1 MALQC
6 VGEEEE
12 EEKIVVALEN
22 AQLEDDPQI
31 ITLDQPPVHP
41 VAVMQGAFEE
51 SILESAEQDSSRT
64 ESKQDKADPVTRRK
78 RLLDGDERDNRN
90 TSRWN
95 QKPSAKFHPLWKL
108 VAQITFGMH
117 LLHQQLAKSDEE
129 VVKILHTHVNEIDSF
144 LEKSHEDFDLAMKD
158 IAERIRYLKLPL
170 EHIDVFDVMLDDKKF
185 RTSILDGNEKI
196 EAIVKRTAR
205 AMNDSL
211 LDVKSGITATTELRK
226 YLESLGYDWAH
237 NNEDLTS
244 TYHVM
249 QENVEG
255 WIRAFGDLQ
264 MKGNSLEVTMVRLG
278 SIVNDMSKRAG
289 IASRR
294 NKPQVTSEPASPR
307 IGRINSPPPR
317 SRYAPKSTIPN
328 KPLPRDPDLV
338 RPAVE
343 ATLSHSTYMP
353 ERRWEQPR
361 DIPHPPIRRTTH
373 GQQVPNQVQI
383 TDIKKKSELARRFN
397 THRPP
402 QTPRVEMPADS
413 VVEKASRKNSIN
425 ALGRRLSV
433 KRNQEQKESPTAID
447 SAYSSGSDN
456 KKDYGSMKSPES
468 ILSSPTR
475 PATPLALFPIASA
488 PLTPSA
494 ASIRSSVTMPIHSNS
509 VAPLSIID
517 RQRSSTTTPLRKKS
531 SLGSVKDFFQ
541 RQRKQGKRNLNPL
554 GKVDEG

>member
-294 NKPQVTSEPASPR
+294 NKVTSEPASPR